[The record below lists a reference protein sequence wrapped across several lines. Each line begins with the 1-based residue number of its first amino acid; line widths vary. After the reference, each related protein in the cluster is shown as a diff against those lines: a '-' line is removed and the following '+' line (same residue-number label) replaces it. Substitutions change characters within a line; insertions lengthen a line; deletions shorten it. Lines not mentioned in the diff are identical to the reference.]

1 MSRLTVKWPKV
12 GDYVDNFVDDYI
24 DDEPF
29 KTYCNIGVLD
39 KKLPITNCVISNEKS
54 FDICVSES
62 GLDNEKAN
70 PFNIRLSHTMT
81 ISPGSKQYIYLF
93 DASDLPYKQIYD
105 LIIDAFYKCKCEYCN
120 KIRELINIPFIE
132 IATAISVGASSLTY
146 TQYE

>member
-1 MSRLTVKWPKV
+1 MLNE
-12 GDYVDNFVDDYI
+12 YQ
-24 DDEPF
+24 EF
-29 KTYCNIGVLD
+29 KTYYNIGKLD
-39 KKLPITNCVISNEKS
+39 MKLPITNCIIFSKEKS

-93 DASDLPYKQIYD
+93 DASDLPYEQIYD

-132 IATAISVGASSLTY
+132 IATAISDGASSHTY
-146 TQYE
+146 TSYE